1 MNDWTQTQPAL
12 VPLDTVRKLS
22 GLALLQGM
30 MQGDYPPPPMAET
43 LDFHLHEVAPGR
55 VVFQGRLA
63 GRFYNPLGT
72 VHGGYSAT
80 LLDSAMACAVH
91 STLEPG
97 EIYTTMEFKVQLV
110 RALTE
115 EVGSVLATGKVLH
128 RGRRSATAEANLTSE
143 DGKLFAHG
151 TTTCMIMP
159 ITQ

>member
-1 MNDWTQTQPAL
+1 MNDQTQTQPAL
-12 VPLDTVRKLS
+12 VPLDTVRTIS

-30 MQGDYPPPPMAET
+30 MEGDYPPPPMAET
-43 LDFHLHEVAPGR
+43 LDFHLHSVAHGR
-55 VVFQGRLA
+55 VVFRGRLA

-115 EVGSVLATGKVLH
+115 EVGSVLATGKVVH
-128 RGRRSATAEANLTSE
+128 RGRRSATAEAKLTSE

>member
-1 MNDWTQTQPAL
+1 MNEETAAPPPL
-12 VPLDTVRKLS
+12 VPRDTLRKLS

-30 MQGDYPPPPMAET
+30 LEGRYPPPPMAET
-43 LDFHLHEVAPGR
+43 LDFHLLSVARGQ
-55 VVFQGRLA
+55 VVFRGHLA

-115 EVGSVLATGKVLH
+115 DLGTVLSTGKVLH

-159 ITQ
+159 LGS